1 MASERIKNQK
11 VNVKFLQD
19 VAETYKK
26 SKSTTGVVDI
36 VTFAEAKWGL
46 NINLFPVQKFIL
58 KSFYGLELDDT
69 EKSIII
75 PDEINTREIGRFTE
89 REFMQ
94 FLIDTGRTNLKE
106 YTIGKTRGELVLCCG
121 RRASKSSIASII
133 SNYEVYRLLKM
144 GNPQKYFGFP
154 DGQEIAVCTTATT
167 DEQASTLFNTMKNY
181 CLNCSF
187 LKEHVV
193 NKSKEFFT
201 LATEMDIQ
209 KELNPTIYLLCGGG
223 RSHSIRGHNNLVVI
237 MDEAAFF
244 PITGEGNG
252 EEVIKALQ
260 PSVASFTHDAG
271 DGKRVGESKSIFLSS
286 PYGKSGVFY
295 RKYIESFD
303 LSESV
308 LMFNMYT
315 TMINPNVDSQFL
327 KDEKR
332 RNPAMFECEYCA
344 KFSDTV
350 STWIDDDTLQK
361 VIDKDEPTMPSQR
374 KGKKGREYYMGIDF
388 GGKNDGAALAVVHK
402 ENEQIVLD
410 YADVFY
416 GGQSDVWY
424 ERHPKQYEYANKAL
438 SGYDIIPLEDFA
450 DEVARVHQNFPIK
463 YGWFDQFNGYAL
475 HERLR
480 AKGLYQFEIKPFTQG
495 LNTQMYQVCKSL
507 ICSELVRLYNHP
519 VLIPELQ
526 TLEET
531 KNGAHIS
538 VEAPRRTGH
547 HDDITDAVVL
557 AIYSCYLHTQNTT
570 ANSVIYGAQNGRII
584 SGAKSYKSYKMG
596 QIKNHGYNFKRL
608 W

>member
-209 KELNPTIYLLCGGG
+209 NVL
-223 RSHSIRGHNNLVVI
+223 
-237 MDEAAFF
+237 
-244 PITGEGNG
+244 
-252 EEVIKALQ
+252 
-260 PSVASFTHDAG
+260 AS
-271 DGKRVGESKSIFLSS
+271 L
-286 PYGKSGVFY
+286 
-295 RKYIESFD
+295 
-303 LSESV
+303 
-308 LMFNMYT
+308 
-315 TMINPNVDSQFL
+315 
-327 KDEKR
+327 
-332 RNPAMFECEYCA
+332 
-344 KFSDTV
+344 
-350 STWIDDDTLQK
+350 
-361 VIDKDEPTMPSQR
+361 
-374 KGKKGREYYMGIDF
+374 
-388 GGKNDGAALAVVHK
+388 
-402 ENEQIVLD
+402 ENWFKII
-410 YADVFY
+410 
-416 GGQSDVWY
+416 
-424 ERHPKQYEYANKAL
+424 
-438 SGYDIIPLEDFA
+438 DII
-450 DEVARVHQNFPIK
+450 
-463 YGWFDQFNGYAL
+463 
-475 HERLR
+475 
-480 AKGLYQFEIKPFTQG
+480 
-495 LNTQMYQVCKSL
+495 
-507 ICSELVRLYNHP
+507 
-519 VLIPELQ
+519 
-526 TLEET
+526 
-531 KNGAHIS
+531 
-538 VEAPRRTGH
+538 
-547 HDDITDAVVL
+547 
-557 AIYSCYLHTQNTT
+557 
-570 ANSVIYGAQNGRII
+570 
-584 SGAKSYKSYKMG
+584 
-596 QIKNHGYNFKRL
+596 L
-608 W
+608 WV